1 MWARIDNLRTREWG
15 TPGELRDWLNSL
27 VLSGTKRATAELLDI
42 DYRVE
47 SEDLPHVGECLVVVD
62 SAEIS
67 LAEAEVTA
75 VDIVPFYEV
84 TRSPP

>member
-1 MWARIDNLRTREWG
+1 
-15 TPGELRDWLNSL
+15 
-27 VLSGTKRATAELLDI
+27 
-42 DYRVE
+42 
-47 SEDLPHVGECLVVVD
+47 VVD

>member
-1 MWARIDNLRTREWG
+1 MAGATVAG
-15 TPGELRDWLNSL
+15 TTGRPGADTAGDPYIPHHGNSGYK
-27 VLSGTKRATAELLDI
+27 VASYELDI